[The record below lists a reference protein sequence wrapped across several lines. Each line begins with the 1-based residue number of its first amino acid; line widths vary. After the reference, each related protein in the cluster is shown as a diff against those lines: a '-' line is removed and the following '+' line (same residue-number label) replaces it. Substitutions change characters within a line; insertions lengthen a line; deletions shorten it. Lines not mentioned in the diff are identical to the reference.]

1 MAITHE
7 MNSAM
12 ANAANEM
19 AVFERVAARGSF
31 AAAADDVGLSAS
43 AVSKLISRL
52 ESRLGVRL
60 INRTTRRLAMTAE
73 GATYLKRSREI
84 LAAIELAE
92 VELASG
98 RTVARGHLRVHAP
111 PVLISD
117 HVAPV
122 LPSFLERYPHVTV
135 EFLVANRV
143 VNLVTENVDISF
155 RIGSLRDSSLV
166 ARKIMDLSQIVC
178 ASPGYLARHG
188 VPLTPPDLAKHACLA
203 LTSTPAPTTWRFKL
217 DGKPIAVEVTGPI
230 SADSADVLVRLA
242 LEGVGIVCLGELA
255 VAKAL
260 INGSLVQLLK
270 GVQMQHAYPVWAL
283 LPAGRQRSA
292 KVKVF
297 LDFMANSLNLTQW
310 RTR

>member
-1 MAITHE
+1 MTISHE
-7 MNSAM
+7 MNSGM

-19 AVFERVAARGSF
+19 AVFERVVARGSF

-60 INRTTRRLAMTAE
+60 INRTTRRLALTAE

-84 LAAIELAE
+84 LAAIEAAE
-92 VELASG
+92 AELASG
-98 RTVARGHLRVHAP
+98 RTAPRGHLRVHAP

-117 HVAPV
+117 HIAPV
-122 LPSFLERYPHVTV
+122 LAVFLERYPRVTV

-143 VNLVTENVDISF
+143 VNLVAENVDISI
-155 RIGSLRDSSLV
+155 RIGKLRDSSLI
-166 ARKIMDLSQIVC
+166 ASKIIDLSQIVC
-178 ASPGYLARHG
+178 ASPDYLARHG
-188 VPLTPPDLAKHACLA
+188 VPLTPADLAQHVCLP
-203 LTSTPAPTTWRFKL
+203 LTSTSAPANWGFEMN
-217 DGKPIAVEVTGPI
+217 GKPIAVEVSGPV

-242 LEGVGIVCLGELA
+242 VEGVGIVRLGELA

-260 INGSLVQLLK
+260 ANGSLVQLLK
-270 GVQMQHAYPVWAL
+270 EMQVQQGYPVWAL
-283 LPAGRQRSA
+283 LPPGRQRSA

-297 LDFMANSLNLTQW
+297 LDFMAQTLNLAHR